1 MVCDQ
6 VCDFGDEL
14 GPLARHEGDGFDRT
28 DRDARAAAGAG
39 GSIDDGAPP
48 LAGQDSNGGVLA
60 GFNAAAA
67 DDAMPLDTRVGRGK
81 GGDLKNGPLLRT
93 RSGCAVSG
101 SEGKN
106 GGQQ

>member
-6 VCDFGDEL
+6 ICDFGDEL
-14 GPLARHEGDGFDRT
+14 GPLARHEGDGLDRAN
-28 DRDARAAAGAG
+28 RDARAAAGAG
-39 GSIDDGAPP
+39 GSIDHGAPT
-48 LAGQDSNGGVLA
+48 LAGQDSNGGMFA
-60 GFNAAAA
+60 GLNAAAA
-67 DDAMPLDTRVGRGK
+67 DDAMPLDTRVSRGK
-81 GGDLKNGPLLRT
+81 GRDLLDRSLLRT